1 MSFNFLIGFAI
12 VIDVILRKM
21 GIGNPYVYWLG
32 TVAIATLPFWTA
44 AYGMRYG
51 IHIRMTVLE
60 NLMPPATRLYSKV
73 FGYCMFLFFIFICTA
88 EQFPYFLG
96 KVKNSDV
103 FLVVSVPE
111 WPFQFI
117 VFFGLLLL
125 IVQMVVEIIRIIPQI
140 RDTKDSGK
148 RLWGKPYFILP
159 VYAIVVAGCVW
170 LFNISPIYGA
180 FTIIIAFL
188 FLSMPIAA
196 AVGFVTII
204 GFFKWGGLAYL
215 AAIGPFMYNT
225 MNDYTWLAFPLFVL
239 GGFMMQRGMAAGL
252 FKMVSSWV
260 GWMPGGVAIAT
271 IWLAV
276 VLGAMLGSIYATV
289 ATMVA
294 LTLTELD
301 SRNYPR
307 ELTLPLYASSAILG
321 YLIPPSI
328 SLVIYGVLTQQ
339 SIGALFMAGIGPGL
353 TLAAV
358 FSVYVFFWALRNGKK
373 YKIERTHSTW
383 KERFTSIPPNLL
395 SMGVPVIVI
404 GGIQTG
410 IFTPTEAAAVAM
422 VYVFIVNITRGYT
435 KLSLRE
441 FKATFDSGA
450 NVIAFMGILI
460 VGALVSKYAM
470 ILFEAGKTLAGLSL
484 ALGGSKLAIV
494 GMMTILLAL
503 LGTIGEMFPVIIIL
517 IPTVFPVLYG
527 MGVHPW
533 WICVYL
539 VLMGGLDEIS
549 PPVGGVT
556 FAIAGMAKVD
566 PFFIF
571 RRCIPWA
578 IMYFI
583 AIAILYIFPDI
594 VTWIPLHTGFSQ
606 PPGF

>member
-1 MSFNFLIGFAI
+1 
-12 VIDVILRKM
+12 
-21 GIGNPYVYWLG
+21 
-32 TVAIATLPFWTA
+32 
-44 AYGMRYG
+44 
-51 IHIRMTVLE
+51 
-60 NLMPPATRLYSKV
+60 
-73 FGYCMFLFFIFICTA
+73 
-88 EQFPYFLG
+88 
-96 KVKNSDV
+96 
-103 FLVVSVPE
+103 
-111 WPFQFI
+111 
-117 VFFGLLLL
+117 
-125 IVQMVVEIIRIIPQI
+125 
-140 RDTKDSGK
+140 
-148 RLWGKPYFILP
+148 
-159 VYAIVVAGCVW
+159 
-170 LFNISPIYGA
+170 
-180 FTIIIAFL
+180 
-188 FLSMPIAA
+188 
-196 AVGFVTII
+196 
-204 GFFKWGGLAYL
+204 
-215 AAIGPFMYNT
+215 
-225 MNDYTWLAFPLFVL
+225 
-239 GGFMMQRGMAAGL
+239 
-252 FKMVSSWV
+252 
-260 GWMPGGVAIAT
+260 
-271 IWLAV
+271 
-276 VLGAMLGSIYATV
+276 
-289 ATMVA
+289 
-294 LTLTELD
+294 
-301 SRNYPR
+301 
-307 ELTLPLYASSAILG
+307 
-321 YLIPPSI
+321 
-328 SLVIYGVLTQQ
+328 
-339 SIGALFMAGIGPGL
+339 
-353 TLAAV
+353 
-358 FSVYVFFWALRNGKK
+358 
-373 YKIERTHSTW
+373 
-383 KERFTSIPPNLL
+383 
-395 SMGVPVIVI
+395 MGVPVIVI